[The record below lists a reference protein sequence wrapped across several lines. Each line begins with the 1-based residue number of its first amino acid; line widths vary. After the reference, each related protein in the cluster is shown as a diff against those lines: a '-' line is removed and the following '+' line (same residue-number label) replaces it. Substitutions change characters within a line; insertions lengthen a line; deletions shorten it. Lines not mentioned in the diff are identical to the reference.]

1 MASGLKIHGVKL
13 IRYNAEDTVIWFY
26 EDNTAYDGVL
36 HFMIST
42 MMRVFRNSDLPRRH
56 WCEAVGTI
64 RKMVID
70 AQTCLINNTL
80 DLFYMLDY
88 DGNGFVSNAEFMW
101 LMGRFRS
108 EGGYSDGLSSS
119 IDLWFE
125 GNEGITFHKAGV
137 EVNEIDEL
145 TAIDY
150 INNLFRD
157 KTAYSRNQW
166 CGIISTMMHN
176 ALMYKR
182 DDVMARMKARKSAR
196 VPTLPIF

>member
-1 MASGLKIHGVKL
+1 MTNQMASGLKIHGVKL
-13 IRYNAEDTVIWFY
+13 TRYNAEDAVIWFY
-26 EDNTAYDGVL
+26 EDNTAFVGPL
-36 HFMIST
+36 HFMTST

-64 RKMVID
+64 RKMVVD

-119 IDLWFE
+119 IDLWF
-125 GNEGITFHKAGV
+125 
-137 EVNEIDEL
+137 
-145 TAIDY
+145 
-150 INNLFRD
+150 
-157 KTAYSRNQW
+157 
-166 CGIISTMMHN
+166 
-176 ALMYKR
+176 
-182 DDVMARMKARKSAR
+182 
-196 VPTLPIF
+196 